1 MVFMGSWIA
10 VTEQVNL
17 MYEKNKSPSKNC
29 EVPDALLIYNSLI
42 EMSAKKEEKKREEKI
57 EGKLKSINEHVLLPA
72 PHSCIA
78 SQRCS

>member
-1 MVFMGSWIA
+1 MGSWMA

-17 MYEKNKSPSKNC
+17 MYEKNASPSRNC
-29 EVPDALLIYNSLI
+29 QAPGALVIYDSLI
-42 EMSAKKEEKKREEKI
+42 EWLAKKEEKKREGMK
-57 EGKLKSINEHVLLPA
+57 EGKLKSINEHVLLLA